1 METKRPL
8 QEQVKVSTRSAL
20 DYILKPSYLKKK
32 KKIAREILLK
42 KINNKYLLSI
52 YYVSNTSVNT
62 KAL

>member
-1 METKRPL
+1 METKRP
-8 QEQVKVSTRSAL
+8 EQVKVSTRSAL
-20 DYILKPSYLKKK
+20 DYILKASYL

-52 YYVSNTSVNT
+52 YYVSNTSGNT